1 MSRQPPNKVTPN
13 GNTRGIPLK
22 PDSVVPAA
30 VLSSHKS
37 ILDGEGIEV
46 ADINEARAF
55 AREAVAEMVQDGVAE
70 IAHWRGWEI
79 ETRDASGAVLF
90 TIGFD
95 ALLPPE
101 ARGAEVQAPV
111 AVSSEEDGTY
121 AYGKAA

>member
-1 MSRQPPNKVTPN
+1 MRCYFNLV
-13 GNTRGIPLK
+13 
-22 PDSVVPAA
+22 
-30 VLSSHKS
+30 SSHHTVT
-37 ILDGEGIEV
+37 DEEGLEV
-46 ADINEARAF
+46 ANLDEARTF
-55 AREAVAEMVQDGVAE
+55 AHEAVAEMVQDGVAE